1 MDVERWTFIIDEDG
15 ILLEIVR
22 KVKVDG
28 HVQSVLASL
37 S

>member
-1 MDVERWTFIIDEDG
+1 MGVERSTFIIDEDG
-15 ILLEIVR
+15 IVLEILR